1 MKFVFVSRFNL
12 AGVPSMPA
20 SPSGC
25 VTPLSP
31 GSLFWWVVFGPLCSA
46 CPREPG
52 VLHPRSHCRLEKH
65 HRSFKGNLSAVRLL
79 SSIRL
84 LPSCSFPSSSLS
96 CINQLHHPPRAKAKN
111 LARNFLDLFLCL
123 SPVASQFRSFQMIQI
138 LKMLA
143 NSALLLCFH
152 PSLPK
157 SRLSASV
164 ARA

>member
-12 AGVPSMPA
+12 AGIPSMPA

-31 GSLFWWVVFGPLCSA
+31 CSLFWWVVFGPLCSA
-46 CPREPG
+46 CPRHPD

-84 LPSCSFPSSSLS
+84 LPSCSFSSSSLS
-96 CINQLHHPPRAKAKN
+96 SITNSTIYPGPKPKTWPETFWISSSASA
-111 LARNFLDLFLCL
+111 L
-123 SPVASQFRSFQMIQI
+123 SPISSEVS
-138 LKMLA
+138 
-143 NSALLLCFH
+143 
-152 PSLPK
+152 
-157 SRLSASV
+157 
-164 ARA
+164 